1 MYLGYSFRRIV
12 LYLDWNLPNNG
23 KYFVYQ
29 CQNNELLMVHGYK
42 CRLSVLLSHDFEL
55 ANIDVNLKTVMAK
68 GATHGS
74 TYSIYLINGIFVVTL
89 HSTCTRESPDP
100 SFPVRDAESNLC

>member
-1 MYLGYSFRRIV
+1 MENI
-12 LYLDWNLPNNG
+12 LYINV
-23 KYFVYQ
+23 KT
-29 CQNNELLMVHGYK
+29 MVHGCK

-55 ANIDVNLKTVMAK
+55 ANIDVNLKTVMAE
-68 GATHGS
+68 GATHAS
-74 TYSIYLINGIFVVTL
+74 TYSIYLINGIFVMTL